1 VDERLAAPASGSLWR
16 NRDYGWLWGGQ
27 AVSSLGT
34 GVSQFAFPLL
44 ILVLTGSPAAT
55 GFAAALGRAPYL
67 LFSLPAGAL
76 VDRWNRKRV
85 LLICTVGLL
94 LCVGSVPVALVAR
107 GLTVFQVYLV
117 VFLSGSF
124 AACYDLAELAA
135 LTHLV
140 PKAQLPTAVTQNE
153 AVHSSVS
160 LLAPSLGGILFSL
173 GRLAPFLADAVSY
186 LVLLFSLLKIRR
198 PLQDAPAPGAHHLLR
213 EVHEGVRWLWSQRQ
227 LRMLAVLAAYLELL
241 LAGSVLIV
249 LVSAQRHGV
258 SAALLGVIFAIGG
271 VGNLLGAFLSGPL
284 QRRAPFG
291 RALSMLLVLFLVVWP
306 FYGFAPA
313 PWFLASVVAGWSL
326 IDSLAAIQLE
336 SYQLTSV
343 PDRLQ
348 GRVSSAYRLLIFG
361 TLAVSQ
367 AMIGLGLQY
376 WGVLP
381 TVGALWAGLAL
392 VALDLLLQPHLR
404 RATLPNG

>member
-1 VDERLAAPASGSLWR
+1 VDEPLAAPASRSLWR
-16 NRDYGWLWGGQ
+16 NRDYRWLWGGQ

-34 GVSQFAFPLL
+34 GISQFAFPLL

-67 LFSLPAGAL
+67 FFSLPAGAL
-76 VDRWNRKRV
+76 VDHWNRKRV

-94 LCVGSVPVALVAR
+94 LSVGSVPVALVAR
-107 GLTVFQVYLV
+107 HLTVFQVYLV
-117 VFLSGSF
+117 VLLMGSF

-153 AVHSSVS
+153 AVYSSVS
-160 LLAPSLGGILFSL
+160 LLAPSLGGVLFSL
-173 GRLAPFLADAVSY
+173 GRLFPFVADAASY
-186 LVLLFSLLKIRR
+186 LVLFFSLLKIRR
-198 PLQDAPAPGAHHLLR
+198 PLQDAPAPGEHQLLR
-213 EVHEGVRWLWSQRQ
+213 AVHEGLRWLWSQRH
-227 LRMLAVLAAYLELL
+227 LRVLAVLAAYLEILL
-241 LAGSVLIV
+241 TGSVLIV
-249 LVSAQRHGV
+249 LVIAKRHGI
-258 SAALLGVIFAIGG
+258 SAALLGAILAIGG
-271 VGNLLGAFLSGPL
+271 VGNLLGTFLSVPL
-284 QRRAPFG
+284 QRRVPFG
-291 RALSMLLVLFLVVWP
+291 PALSALLVLFLVVWP

-313 PWFLASVVAGWSL
+313 PWFLATVVAGWSL
-326 IDSLAAIQLE
+326 IDSLAAIQIE

-343 PDRLQ
+343 PGRLQ

-361 TLAVSQ
+361 SLTVSQ

-381 TVGALWAGLAL
+381 TIGALWAGLAL
-392 VALDLLLQPHLR
+392 VALGVLLQPHLR
-404 RATLPNG
+404 QATLPSG

>member
-1 VDERLAAPASGSLWR
+1 MDEPLAAPASVSLWR
-16 NRDYGWLWGGQ
+16 NRDYMWLWGGQ

-44 ILVLTGSPAAT
+44 ILLLTGSPAAT
-55 GFAAALGRAPYL
+55 GIAAALGRAPYL

-85 LLICTVGLL
+85 LLICTVGLF
-94 LCVGSVPVALVAR
+94 LCVSSVPVALVAR
-107 GLTVFQVYLV
+107 HLTVFQVYLV
-117 VFLSGSF
+117 VFLIGSF
-124 AACYDLAELAA
+124 AACYELAELAA

-153 AVHSSVS
+153 AVYSSVS

-173 GRLAPFLADAVSY
+173 GLLLPFVADAASY
-186 LVLLFSLLKIRR
+186 MVLLFSLLKIRR
-198 PLQDAPAPGAHHLLR
+198 SLQDAPTPGEHHLLC
-213 EVHEGVRWLWSQRQ
+213 EVHKGLGWLWSQRH
-227 LRMLAVLAAYLELL
+227 LRVLAVLAAYLELL
-241 LAGSVLIV
+241 LIGSVLIV
-249 LVSAQRHGV
+249 LVSAKRQGV
-258 SAALLGVIFAIGG
+258 SPALLGVIFAIGG
-271 VGNLLGAFLSGPL
+271 VGNLLGTFLSVPL
-284 QRRAPFG
+284 RLRVPFG
-291 RALSMLLVLFLVVWP
+291 RALSALLVLFVIVWP

-313 PWFLASVVAGWSL
+313 PWFLAVVVAVWSL
-326 IDSLAAIQLE
+326 IDSLAAIQMV
-336 SYQLTSV
+336 SYRLTSV
-343 PDRLQ
+343 PDTLQ

-361 TLAVSQ
+361 TLTVSQ

-392 VALDLLLQPHLR
+392 VVLGVLLQPHLR
-404 RATLPNG
+404 QATLPTG